1 MRFILYCE
9 SSIDNI
15 NEIVKAVENTKKLSI
30 KNVYVSV
37 EDALDKMNEKTVE
50 QLSISDNTVSNYNKH
65 NKEARTAHIA
75 HPFNPLENG
84 WAEYDK
90 ISNMPTL

>member
-9 SSIDNI
+9 SGIDNI

-30 KNVYVSV
+30 KNVYISV

-50 QLSISDNTVSNYNKH
+50 QLSISDNTVSNYNKY
-65 NKEARTAHIA
+65 NKNAKTGHIA
-75 HPFNPLENG
+75 HPTNPLNNG